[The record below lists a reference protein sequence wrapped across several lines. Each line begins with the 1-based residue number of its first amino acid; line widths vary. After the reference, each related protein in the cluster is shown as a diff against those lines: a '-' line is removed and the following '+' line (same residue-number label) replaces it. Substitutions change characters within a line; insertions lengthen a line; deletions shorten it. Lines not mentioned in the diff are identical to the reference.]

1 MEGCPRNALFRDT
14 LFSQYGGWFRM
25 RWERDICAAMLCM
38 GVLTLTFE
46 KGVEE
51 WQTNLYLGNGGATD
65 VEFEWHDITGVDGW
79 QIQVSQDP
87 LFTGESKTYYAQKC
101 VLADGTWIH

>member
-1 MEGCPRNALFRDT
+1 M
-14 LFSQYGGWFRM
+14 YGRSDGDVVLRHFVF
-25 RWERDICAAMLCM
+25 EPFICFY
-38 GVLTLTFE
+38 GDKKTTLTLTFE

-51 WQTNLYLGNGGATD
+51 WQTNLYLRNGGATD